1 MKKYLLFLVFMGLTV
16 CGFPQYKYSSR
27 NGTSISPRAK
37 MRMLNLF
44 INIIYDQTPDRDPEK
59 NNTKNTRQAG
69 KPNSVNVNPP
79 PNLSGFMEPDFTGKP
94 LKSMISGFF
103 YESSLGNFIC
113 LGDFVVIDIA
123 QSRITPNN
131 PGGNFSQQDIISQAI
146 KIINESGGLKTIY
159 GHDSISDYDFLDKGT
174 AGLPKK
180 LAPNGKIDF
189 IQVVFRNTGRI
200 MENGKMVANY
210 GQNNSGEGY
219 TSAGL
224 VCGDCKIKIGNK
236 YYESDFHS
244 VQNLSWDDFVHASK
258 NIAVHEFAHLFLGGN
273 DFHTSGGNHYGTSS
287 ACPFMGLQ
295 GGWGIIGGYNSS
307 LISCNAYERWRLG
320 WTDSIY
326 NPQHYDISAYGN
338 NGDITQEQGEQTLLL
353 RDFVTT
359 GDALRIKFPYVDA
372 GASHQ
377 YLWLENHQVGRNGK
391 MDFMSYSNSSECR
404 DMGSPGI
411 YAYIQVGRDIIE
423 SDNYSDIYINS
434 ETDNLKVVSAKGNWD
449 RKLESLTDTLN
460 CVAWRAIVK
469 SESIDQPNPLSG
481 YMDQQTH
488 FFDITGNTR
497 KFTNQ
502 SSADYPSIIF
512 KKGEQYSNLPYLGD
526 NLEAFTDGAVM
537 DLGSNPPPVNAV
549 TWYVTQSGGNY
560 NTYNKIN
567 TRNIYLTGLSIQMTD
582 LKDGSFRVHIRWDDY
597 SVKNNVRWTGNI
609 LLKEKLLLKKGKT
622 ITLDKNYTPSQLDKD
637 SLSGVFAPL
646 TTLTAID
653 SSRIELLPNS
663 KIIIDNGSSFILESS
678 AKLTMEKGSQ
688 IILKNRGNLIIKK
701 GAELINHGGK
711 IINKGKGRI
720 IKGAD

>member
-1 MKKYLLFLVFMGLTV
+1 MKKYFLLLVLVLWSICGL
-16 CGFPQYKYSSR
+16 PQNKYSSR
-27 NGTSISPRAK
+27 NGTSIYPKAK

-44 INIIYDQTPDRDPEK
+44 INIIYDQTPDRDPQK
-59 NNTKNTRQAG
+59 NETKNPWQPG
-69 KPNSVNVNPP
+69 KPNTVNSNVPAF
-79 PNLSGFMEPDFTGKP
+79 LKGFMDPDLTGAP
-94 LKSMISGFF
+94 LKSVISGFF

-113 LGDFVVIDIA
+113 LGDFVIVDVA
-123 QSRITPNN
+123 QSRLTPTN
-131 PGGNFSQQDIISQAI
+131 PGSNFGAQDIVRQAI
-146 KIINESGGLKTIY
+146 KIINESGGLRTVF
-159 GHDSISDYDFLDKGT
+159 GHDSISDYDFMDKGST
-174 AGLPKK
+174 GLPKK
-180 LAPNGKIDF
+180 QMPNGRIDF
-189 IQVVFRNTGRI
+189 IQVIFRNTGRI
-200 MENGKMVANY
+200 IENGKMVANY
-210 GQNNSGEGY
+210 GQNNPGEGY
-219 TSAGL
+219 ASEGL
-224 VCGDCKIKIGNK
+224 VCMDGKIKIGNK
-236 YYESDFHS
+236 YYENDFHS
-244 VQNLSWDDFVHASK
+244 VQNLGWDNFLSPNKTIV
-258 NIAVHEFAHLFLGGN
+258 VHEFAHMFLGGN

-338 NGDITQEQGEQTLLL
+338 NGDITREQGEQTLLL

-372 GASHQ
+372 GASNQ
-377 YLWLENHQVGRNGK
+377 YLWLENHQIGRNGK
-391 MDFMSYSNSSECR
+391 MDFMHYWNTSDCR
-404 DMGSPGI
+404 DQGTPGI
-411 YAYIQVGRDIIE
+411 YAYIQVGKDKVE
-423 SDNYSDIYINS
+423 SVDYSDIFVND

-488 FFDITGNTR
+488 FFDITGNTK

-512 KKGEQYSNLPYLGD
+512 KKGETYSNLPYLGD
-526 NLEAFTDGAVM
+526 NLEAFTDGSVM

-560 NTYNKIN
+560 STFKKIN

-582 LKDGSFRVHIRWDDY
+582 LKNGSFSIHIRWDDY

-609 LLKEKLLLKKGKT
+609 LLKEKLILEKGKT
-622 ITLDKNYTPSQLDKD
+622 ITLDKNYTPNQLDKD

-646 TTLTAID
+646 TTLTATD
-653 SSRIELLPNS
+653 SSRIELLQNS

-678 AKLTMEKGSQ
+678 TKLTMEKGSQ

-701 GAELINHGGK
+701 GAEWINHGGK

-720 IKGAD
+720 IKGTD